1 MKVVNQ
7 ASAQVEI
14 RKLIENHLQKK
25 GEVRAAEIIRKTG
38 LSRTYVNRIL
48 QQLQREGRV
57 RPIGKANRARYV
69 VLQSV
74 NQALASELSF
84 HRILKN
90 QHLEED
96 IVLDQIKA
104 ETGIFNDVPVNV
116 TRIVEYGFT
125 EMLNNA
131 IEHSRSERII
141 VRMERTP
148 TGIWFTVVD
157 YGIGVFKN
165 VMITRKLASE
175 QEAIQDLLK
184 GKQTT
189 VPDRHTGEG
198 IFFTSKASDSL
209 EIKSS
214 NKKLLF
220 DNHVGDAFV
229 RDVKARKGTQID
241 FWIALDSP
249 RELEAVFRGYTSE
262 ELAFDRT
269 TVAVKLYKMD
279 SGFVSRSQARRVL
292 AGLEKFKTI
301 ALDFANVTLVGQGF
315 IDEVFRVWRS
325 HHPEKV
331 IEVRNADQ
339 NVQFMIDRHLAT
351 QQKS

>member
-74 NQALASELSF
+74 KQALASELSF

-96 IVLDQIKA
+96 IILDQIKA
-104 ETGIFNDVPVNV
+104 ETGI
-116 TRIVEYGFT
+116 
-125 EMLNNA
+125 
-131 IEHSRSERII
+131 
-141 VRMERTP
+141 
-148 TGIWFTVVD
+148 
-157 YGIGVFKN
+157 GVFKN
-165 VMITRKLASE
+165 IMITRKLASE

-198 IFFTSKASDSL
+198 IFFTSKAADSL

-269 TVAVKLYKMD
+269 AVAVKLYKMD

-301 ALDFANVTLVGQGF
+301 ALDFASVTLVGQGF

>member
-74 NQALASELSF
+74 KQALASELSF

-96 IVLDQIKA
+96 IILDQIKA
-104 ETGIFNDVPVNV
+104 ETGI
-116 TRIVEYGFT
+116 
-125 EMLNNA
+125 
-131 IEHSRSERII
+131 
-141 VRMERTP
+141 
-148 TGIWFTVVD
+148 
-157 YGIGVFKN
+157 GVFKN
-165 VMITRKLASE
+165 IMITRKLASE

-198 IFFTSKASDSL
+198 IFFTSKAADSL